1 MLTIKEQETK
11 VILEMAE
18 FIENLRDMVAEQNA
32 RAVRAEQE
40 CLFLRNH
47 IQDLE
52 RQLYGSR

>member
-1 MLTIKEQETK
+1 MLTQKEQETK
-11 VILEMAE
+11 AILEMAE
-18 FIENLRDMVAEQNA
+18 LITKMSQIVEESNA

-52 RQLYGSR
+52 TRLFGSR